1 MVNKNYQT
9 KRRQILEKKEIVTSE
24 DMPFQVS
31 ETTVDYNS
39 IQQLA
44 YQIYREKGGAALDN
58 WLEAESNLRHDIDS
72 FDSS

>member
-1 MVNKNYQT
+1 MVNKNYQA
-9 KRRQILEKKEIVTSE
+9 KRKQILVKNEIVTSE
-24 DMPFQVS
+24 EMPFQVS
-31 ETTVDYNS
+31 ETTVDHNS

-58 WLEAESNLRHDIDS
+58 WLEAENDLRNEIDS